1 MNNKRIAQLLRERAR
16 ELRELAD
23 DLDGEAKPEES
34 KPKRATRPKTV
45 RVGARALERAERRR
59 QELGIGND

>member
-1 MNNKRIAQLLRERAR
+1 MNIARIAQLLRERAR

-23 DLDGEAKPEES
+23 ELDGEAKPEDA
-34 KPKRATRPKTV
+34 KPKRATRPKVV

-59 QELGIGND
+59 RELGIGND